1 MENVFADIRYSLRQ
15 LRKSPGF
22 AAVAILSLALGI
34 GATTAMFSII
44 DAVLLKPLAYRESDR
59 VVLIT
64 EGATPIRSG
73 ELIAASRSYTEL
85 GTFAS
90 GLEGMVLSG
99 VGEPEVLKAARV
111 SSNFL
116 HILAVSPLRG
126 RSFVPEED

>member
-34 GATTAMFSII
+34 GATTAMFSVIH
-44 DAVLLKPLAYRESDR
+44 AVLLKPLAYRESDR

-64 EGATPIRSG
+64 EGATPIRSD
-73 ELIAASRSYTEL
+73 ELIAASRSYTEV

-90 GLEGMVLSG
+90 GLGD
-99 VGEPEVLKAARV
+99 
-111 SSNFL
+111 
-116 HILAVSPLRG
+116 IAVSGGRG
-126 RSFVPEED
+126 PEDSKTARG